1 MARIKSRVMSVF
13 LLKKEYT
20 AENALRSQED
30 MPRQTKLAE
39 PEVEWL
45 PEGFRLFLA
54 DYSRRPPW
62 WRDFLGIKR
71 PLDLESKGAILFL
84 SVKDRVFVIT
94 FGIVAHYLK
103 PESYEYDFG
112 LIASLN
118 ALDPQRLKSTD
129 VLNPEDAKRQHIQSA
144 RDNAL
149 YSFGI
154 DFYEMVIKNLTG
166 AVQKKY
172 EHLFSTVTGGSNIR
186 ITTKVQ
192 LDEILD
198 VCEEL
203 LDLYRSTDY
212 KSTFPDLRN
221 VCPVLDPITKQ
232 WLDNKLVMALKKR
245 DPSVILSIPDNVDY
259 QAISGIRLYGPK
271 RFSLIQIESLW
282 EAYRNRLADLSIERL
297 RQGHVDL
304 YNENGDSV
312 GKSYSTY
319 RCLIWSCEHKG
330 KNYHFNEGAWYE
342 VDNDFIA
349 KLKVYLDSRFVETW
363 LPDNFERCEGE
374 YNKKAAE
381 SMPHTICLDM
391 ENLAPKKQTPV
402 EPCDLCM
409 VRDGVLSL
417 IHVKVG
423 VNSQRLG
430 HLFNQGFAS
439 AKLLKDAPET
449 VARLENLLA
458 GKFNAAEFQMAK
470 TALETGKVKIIYAI
484 ISKKDAE
491 RKSDAL
497 PLFSRITLRRNI
509 RNLIG
514 MNYTVEV
521 QIVKDRKMESVPVS
535 SDEGE

>member
-1 MARIKSRVMSVF
+1 MARIKSRMMSVF

-20 AENALRSQED
+20 VENALRSQDD

-54 DYSRRPPW
+54 DYSGRSPW

-71 PLDLESKGAILFL
+71 ALNLESKGAILFL

-212 KSTFPDLRN
+212 KSTFPDIRN

-232 WLDNKLVMALKKR
+232 WLDNKLVMALKER

-271 RFSLIQIESLW
+271 RFSLIQMESLW
-282 EAYRNRLADLSIERL
+282 EAYGNRLADLSIERL

-363 LPDNFERCEGE
+363 LPDNFERCEGA